1 MVVLSPADG
10 FRATREPGRREDPD
24 VTRLHALDSVW
35 LELERGG
42 PPIATGL
49 VSVLDGPAPAV
60 ADVRAMVADRL
71 ILVPSLT
78 WVLQTH
84 GVSRPQW
91 RDGGHPDLGHHI
103 RAARVGRSVDDLAR
117 FISHLM
123 EQPMDRAAPLWEM
136 VVVRGLADGQW
147 AFVWRLHHSVADGI
161 GARAVMGHF
170 LDTRADGGPTLADA
184 SLAGEMPRTGG
195 LRDDV
200 SRLPGPIGRVVQDTV
215 TGVASAL
222 RHSPDAAHAVADV
235 IPRPPGPLTGPLSD
249 RRRWVYGTADLAVA
263 KQARRRL
270 GASLNDVVLAA
281 VATGFRALLRG
292 RGEPTDGRTL
302 RCTVPVSTR
311 AHIDDK
317 ANNQVSLVW
326 VDLPVGEM
334 SSAERVARITRS
346 MAWQKQA
353 GTPMIAAALVSLAD
367 HLLPGA
373 VQEAVVRHASWV
385 PGWFAD
391 TLVTN
396 VPGAQFPLYVMGR
409 RLRHLHP
416 LIPVDASVR
425 ITVGV
430 VSHDGTL
437 GFGITGDGVHA
448 ADVDVLLDGTFAG
461 LREMAGAAPLNT

>member
-1 MVVLSPADG
+1 M
-10 FRATREPGRREDPD
+10 
-24 VTRLHALDSVW
+24 TRLHALDSVW

-49 VSVLDGPAPAV
+49 VSVLDGPAPSV
-60 ADVRAMVADRL
+60 SDVRAMVADRL
-71 ILVPSLT
+71 PQVASLS
-78 WVLQTH
+78 WVLDAHT
-84 GVSRPQW
+84 VSRPEW
-91 RDGGHPDLGHHI
+91 RNGGTPDLGRHV
-103 RAARVGRSVDDLAR
+103 RAARVGAHPDDLAS
-117 FISHLM
+117 FVSALM
-123 EQPMDRAAPLWEM
+123 EQPMDRSAPLWEM
-136 VVVRGLADGQW
+136 VAVRGLRDGQW
-147 AFVWRLHHSVADGI
+147 AFVWRLHHAVADGI

-170 LDTRADGGPTLADA
+170 LDTRPDGGPTLADA
-184 SLAGEMPRTGG
+184 SLAGEMPRTSGVRGG
-195 LRDDV
+195 RQH
-200 SRLPGPIGRVVQDTV
+200 LPGPIGRAVEDAL
-215 TGVASAL
+215 TGAASAV
-222 RHSPDAAHAVADV
+222 RHSPEAAHAVADV

-249 RRRWVYGTADLAVA
+249 RRRWVFDTVDLALA

-281 VATGFRALLRG
+281 VATGFRALLQG
-292 RGEPTDGRTL
+292 RGEPTQGRTL

-311 AHIDDK
+311 PHIDDQ

-326 VDLPVGEM
+326 VELPVAEM
-334 SSAERVARITRS
+334 TSHERVERISRS
-346 MAWQKQA
+346 TAWQKHA
-353 GTPMIAAALVSLAD
+353 GTPMIGAALVSLAD
-367 HLLPGA
+367 HLVPGPVQQA
-373 VQEAVVRHASWV
+373 VIAHASWV

-416 LIPVDASVR
+416 IIPVDASVR

-448 ADVDVLLDGTFAG
+448 ADVDVLLEGTVTA
-461 LREMAGAAPLNT
+461 LREMASSAPVTP